1 MKLLRVAGA
10 LVLAALA
17 NGQEDVY
24 QHYMDMAQEQ
34 QVQAPRCVKLT
45 HAFLA
50 TEVASIYLLRL

>member
-1 MKLLRVAGA
+1 VGSTMKLLRFAGT

-34 QVQAPRCVKLT
+34 QVQAPR
-45 HAFLA
+45 
-50 TEVASIYLLRL
+50 